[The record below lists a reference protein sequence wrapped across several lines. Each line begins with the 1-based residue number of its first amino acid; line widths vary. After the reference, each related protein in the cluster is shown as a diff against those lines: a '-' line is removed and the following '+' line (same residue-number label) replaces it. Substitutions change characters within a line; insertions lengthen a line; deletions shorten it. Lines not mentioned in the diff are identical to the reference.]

1 MKKYF
6 LKLAFVALGVTTLVS
21 CEEDTVT
28 YGGKNFVTFDE
39 VAKRNFPFFENGGTS
54 EVPVN
59 MAFPVSHDVTVDFQ
73 VAENGALAGT
83 HYNLLNTQVVI
94 PAGETT
100 GYISIQ
106 VIDNT
111 ILNDSKSLDIKLT
124 AIDDSNITLG
134 LKDDYSL
141 DKRFLI
147 VNDDCTTTSFA
158 FLGKLN
164 FKTSGGGDYEGE
176 AEAEITE
183 DASCNQLLIS
193 GDFSGLG
200 RTQAAPIRFAFA
212 PTGSAVPASSGT
224 ISAYEQLWC
233 EKCYTSDGKTYNIL
247 FSATGSYSTLGT
259 NKDNWRMIVSGTTT
273 IDGLGSLTE
282 TTVFT
287 IPQQ

>member
-28 YGGKNFVTFDE
+28 YGGQNFVTFDK
-39 VAKRNFPFFENGGTS
+39 VASRNFPFFENAGTS

-59 MAFPVSHDVTVDFQ
+59 MAFPVSHDVTVDFD
-73 VAENGALAGT
+73 VTENGAAAGT
-83 HYNLLNTQVVI
+83 DYNLLNTQVVI

-100 GYISIQ
+100 GYIKIE

-111 ILNDSKSLDIKLT
+111 ILNDSKSIDLKLT
-124 AIDDSNITLG
+124 AISDSGITLG
-134 LKDDYSL
+134 LQDDYSL

-147 VNDDCTTTSFA
+147 VNDDCTTTGFA
-158 FLGKLN
+158 FLGDLN
-164 FKTSGGGDYEGE
+164 FTTSGSFDYDGD
-176 AEAEITE
+176 ALAEIDE
-183 DASCNQLLIS
+183 QGNCNTLLIT

-200 RTQAAPIRFAFA
+200 RAQAAPIRFTFA
-212 PTGSAVPASSGT
+212 PNSSEVPDPTGT
-224 ISAYEQLWC
+224 ISADQQLWC
-233 EKCYTSDGKTYNIL
+233 EKCYTTEGKTYNIL
-247 FSATGSYSTLGT
+247 FSATGTYSTTGT
-259 NKDNWRMIVSGTTT
+259 NKRMIVSGTTT

-287 IPQQ
+287 IAQ